1 MRYLKLYWNFLKNC
15 IKREILYRFNFFV
28 NILLSRILSGPKPS
42 HIQSNKKEA
51 RHKLF

>member
-28 NILLSRILSGPKPS
+28 NILTVVFGYVANILFYFFVIIP
-42 HIQSNKKEA
+42 A
-51 RHKLF
+51 